1 VASPQAA
8 GVTPSSARET
18 AFDDGH
24 ASARANELLMGG
36 EDRTPA
42 RRPVAAD
49 WLAAV
54 GHPVRVA
61 ILQHFL
67 TAGTATPSEIA
78 FALGLPAGTVNYHV
92 RALGDKGIVCLVGR
106 TQRRGASVRHYRLV
120 DRERGVSVLW
130 GLRAALLVT
139 DIERDH
145 GRGDVTVTLD
155 AEALAQMETLTADY
169 LARLSELGLQTRER
183 SGTAEAAAQ
192 GREVTKVAVLLATN
206 RDPGDES
213 P

>member
-1 VASPQAA
+1 M
-8 GVTPSSARET
+8 
-18 AFDDGH
+18 D
-24 ASARANELLMGG
+24 G

-42 RRPVAAD
+42 RPAPAD
-49 WLAAV
+49 WLTAV
-54 GHPVRVA
+54 GHPIRVE
-61 ILQHFL
+61 ILHHFL

-78 FALGLPAGTVNYHV
+78 SALGLPVGTVSYHV
-92 RALGDKGIVCLVGR
+92 RSLGEKGIVRLVGR

-120 DRERGVSVLW
+120 DRERGVAVLW

-155 AEALAQMETLTADY
+155 AAALAQMETLTADY
-169 LARLSELGLQTRER
+169 LARLGELGLQSRER
-183 SGTAEAAAQ
+183 GGTVEGTAGGHEL
-192 GREVTKVAVLLATN
+192 TKVAVLLATN
-206 RDPGDES
+206 REPGDES